1 MKEGGQRPKNP
12 LCAYPSR
19 AVRAIAP
26 ARQCTAWSLRLP
38 ALVATIM
45 LTPMFT
51 GIVEELGTVER
62 LSEQDGGWHLDV
74 RGPLVASDAGL
85 GDSIAVNGVC
95 LTVTRREGE
104 HLRFGL
110 APETLARTNL
120 GDLRSGS
127 GVNLERSLPADGR
140 IGGHFVQGHV
150 DGTGTL
156 AERTPDGDSLRI
168 AVQAPPELLRYLVP
182 KGYVAVDGT
191 SLTVIDVQADRFT
204 FMLVAY
210 TQAHVVLPSLP
221 LGARINLEVDV
232 LAKYAEKFLAG
243 RTG

>member
-1 MKEGGQRPKNP
+1 
-12 LCAYPSR
+12 
-19 AVRAIAP
+19 
-26 ARQCTAWSLRLP
+26 
-38 ALVATIM
+38 
-45 LTPMFT
+45 MFT
-51 GIVEELGTVER
+51 GIVEELGTVRALAER
-62 LSEQDGGWHLDV
+62 EGGWHLV
-74 RGPLVASDAGL
+74 VQGPLAASDSRL
-85 GDSIAVNGVC
+85 GDSVAVNGVC

-104 HLRFGL
+104 ELTFGL

-120 GDLRSGS
+120 GDLQPGAP
-127 GVNLERSLPADGR
+127 VNLERSLPATGR

-168 AVQAPPELLRYLVP
+168 AIQAPPELLRYLVP

-191 SLTVIDVQADRFT
+191 SLTVIDVGADRFT

-210 TQAHVVLPSLP
+210 TQAHIVLPTCG
-221 LGARINLEVDV
+221 LGARVNLEVDV

-243 RTG
+243 R